1 MRTRDKVLVGTAFGL
16 MTASIVITGVF
27 EKLLEPPKRVLVV
40 TMEQGVGQEARER
53 LRADC
58 GGLPGVVVVPDRG
71 DLDRRQQ
78 GRFFVRFD
86 IGRTSFQQEAAVE
99 ACVDRHDQRW
109 QTVRGYE
116 VEGIR

>member
-16 MTASIVITGVF
+16 MTGSIVVTGVF
-27 EKLLEPPKRVLVV
+27 EKLLEPPRRILVV
-40 TMEQGVGQEARER
+40 TMEQGVSQDARER

-71 DLDRRQQ
+71 DADRRRQA
-78 GRFFVRFD
+78 RFFVRFD
-86 IGRTSFQQEAAVE
+86 IGRATFPQEAAVQ

-116 VEGIR
+116 VEGVR